1 MRLTKS
7 AQHFAVCHQSPWLKD
22 FQLIPAQPDC
32 QPLPPLPLKQ
42 SGSRVKGYHGAAFA
56 KQRHLNN
63 AAEHSKPLHL
73 CICLR
78 QASWYHFALLGR
90 EQPLGD
96 RATFLTTGTHLCL
109 KFGAEIA
116 EHFDLQLCLQHIMR
130 LQRFIKEPFGIHHS
144 CHVYNYL
151 I

>member
-63 AAEHSKPLHL
+63 AAKHSKPRHL
-73 CICLR
+73 CICLH
-78 QASWYHFALLGR
+78 QASWYHFALLHC
-90 EQPLGD
+90 EQRLGD
-96 RATFLTTGTHLCL
+96 RATFLTTGTHPCSDSVHSLGRNEL
-109 KFGAEIA
+109 KISAWTT
-116 EHFDLQLCLQHIMR
+116 QHLRM
-130 LQRFIKEPFGIHHS
+130 LKGL
-144 CHVYNYL
+144 VTW
-151 I
+151 